1 MLELIKTDQTLC
13 MIQMPCGRIKDGA
26 VVAVVDMEVNPLGL
40 ELVPVQEPQ
49 ALDPSHQHQMQPTH
63 QLVQDSHPAQV
74 HLVAHEA
81 HMHHLPL
88 VHHQTARTLPSLKCL
103 ATLATLTPQE
113 PQDHREPLLVLE
125 ARATLEVL
133 HPLATQSLQELVPVP
148 ILETVATPAVQ
159 GLRGTLVTLDPQ
171 ELVLVPTLVTVA
183 ILSTLMLLD
192 TLSIQSTK

>member
-1 MLELIKTDQTLC
+1 M
-13 MIQMPCGRIKDGA
+13 
-26 VVAVVDMEVNPLGL
+26 VAVVDMEVNPLGL
-40 ELVPVQEPQ
+40 ELVPVQELQ

-103 ATLATLTPQE
+103 ATLATLT